1 MPRRILPLVVLLIT
15 LALAA
20 CGNGAASPPTPAPR
34 GNSENGKALFDQP
47 TLANGPGCTTCHS
60 LEPGQGIVGPSMAG
74 IAGRAADTIQKPGYK
89 GSAKNAADYLHE
101 GIANPDAYA
110 AEGFTAG
117 VMPKNYADLSAQELD
132 DLVAYL
138 LTLK

>member
-1 MPRRILPLVVLLIT
+1 MPKRILPLVVLLIT

-20 CGNGAASPPTPAPR
+20 CGNGGASPPTPAPR
-34 GNSENGKALFDQP
+34 GDSENGKALFDQP
-47 TLANGPGCTTCHS
+47 TLTNGPGCTTCHS
-60 LEPGQGIVGPSMAG
+60 LEPGQVIVGPSMAG

-89 GSAKNAADYLHE
+89 GGAKNTADYLHE
-101 GIANPDAYA
+101 AIANPDAYA
-110 AEGFTAG
+110 AEGLTAG
-117 VMPKNYADLSAQELD
+117 VMPQNYAALSAQELD